1 METSTIN
8 QIIETSGLLVTAGV
22 VLIFYLKAIKFRSTV
37 HREIALLKDCYFYRA
52 VIERY
57 KNLVLE
63 DKGSSHINI
72 LSEEVENEYGFKHS
86 RFSQPKMITNRLKEL
101 QNKDETI
108 TEFLEKIKI

>member
-8 QIIETSGLLVTAGV
+8 QIIETAGLLLIAGA
-22 VLIFYLKAIKFRSTV
+22 VLFFYLKAIKFRNKV
-37 HREIALLKDCYFYRA
+37 HTEIALLKDCYFYRG

-101 QNKDETI
+101 QTEDETL
-108 TEFLEKIKI
+108 TEFLQKIKI